1 MKTRPI
7 LFLALLIFTL
17 TMCTACASK
26 ETGQITEAEQDE
38 YISTADTIPVN
49 ETEQDGTSEAM
60 EKIWQI
66 EDPDNFIIALSEYI
80 GIKCQYGDN
89 MAALSDPERIFYIT
103 QTLEMEV
110 NNGGFSQF
118 FFNSSGVFSYELVNA
133 FHEIGA
139 VKTAEICQRAI
150 SAFDTDIPT
159 DRTARQDMLEAYE
172 TDEVDEI
179 LYDCDMA
186 FYEYEEDLTGL
197 NYAYVLSHRESF
209 T

>member
-1 MKTRPI
+1 MKTHPI
-7 LFLALLIFTL
+7 LCLALLIFTL
-17 TMCTACASK
+17 AMCAACASN
-26 ETGQITEAEQDE
+26 ETGFITEAEQDE
-38 YISTADTIPVN
+38 YIPTADTIPVN
-49 ETEQDGTSEAM
+49 ETEPEGVSEAM
-60 EKIWQI
+60 EIIWQI
-66 EDPDNFIIALSEYI
+66 EDPDDFIIALNEYI
-80 GIKCQYGDN
+80 GIKCQYGDD

-118 FFNSSGVFSYELVNA
+118 FYNSSGDFSNELVNA

-139 VKTAEICQRAI
+139 VKTAEICKRAI
-150 SAFDTDIPT
+150 SAFGTDIPT
-159 DRTARQDMLEAYE
+159 DRTARQDMLEACE

-179 LYDCDMA
+179 LNDCDMA

-197 NYAYVLSHRESF
+197 NYTYVLSHRESF